1 MIRHKMKIN
10 NKVLA
15 LSFFFILLLSACG
28 NTEKAQE
35 LTKTSNPPVITQP
48 PEPTSSST
56 LNPPTQT
63 PTITLTPTEAIT
75 ATPTLDVPGITLAGY
90 DFLYNKSSL
99 FSFDLN
105 YSSGEYYGTG
115 RLQDGTL
122 LNYSCWF
129 RDDLPTRIVCTGG
142 IVPFDSKIN
151 FQLYRKDTDEVL
163 YNNVFVYNT
172 RLHGEILATPTG
184 VTCEVEPQ
192 WGGIGPAHQLDIGCF
207 AMSCWQNGE
216 YLWGTDN
223 TCRDPWPYEWDF
235 VHPLYTPDP

>member
-1 MIRHKMKIN
+1 MKSKII
-10 NKVLA
+10 
-15 LSFFFILLLSACG
+15 SFLFIFSLLLLLSACENSSNDQRNSVLS
-28 NTEKAQE
+28 NT
-35 LTKTSNPPVITQP
+35 PIITVS
-48 PEPTSSST
+48 PEPTSSAT
-56 LNPPTQT
+56 PNPPTKT

-75 ATPTLDVPGITLAGY
+75 ATPMLDVSGITLAGF

-115 RLQDGTL
+115 RLQDGSV

-129 RDDLPTRIVCTGG
+129 REDLPTRIVCTGG

-151 FQLYRKDTDEVL
+151 FQLYRTDTDELL
-163 YNNVFVYNT
+163 YQNVFVYNT
-172 RLHGEILATPTG
+172 RLHGEVLATPTG
-184 VTCEVEPQ
+184 VTCEIEPQ
-192 WGGIGPAHQLDIGCF
+192 WNGQSEAHQIGIGCF
-207 AMSCWQNGE
+207 AMSCWQNGD